1 MKKRIGRRRFLSI
14 LRALSQLL
22 FFLLLPG
29 LFIGAFDGVRQLV
42 TSAVRRSFDLPRLL
56 PQMAEAVAVVP
67 LTLAAGRFFCGWMC
81 SFGALQDF
89 LSAVSLKL
97 LRRKFFVPER
107 ADRALKSLKYLL
119 LAALIA
125 VPAAG
130 WNFFSPANPW
140 SAFAALFEP
149 GKLPSLPQAAR
160 GLLPGFLLLFGI
172 LLGSFFIPR
181 FFRRYLCPLGAVLSL
196 VSLPRIAV
204 VANRA
209 KTAKNAAS
217 ARGNARWESPSAG
230 KTPCARAN
238 ASPVSA
244 ASPSARAET
253 PSSRF
258 RIPKSARRSP
268 ACWPLRPWRAFT
280 ARARRA
286 SGSSTPGARTRF
298 PPPRFLR
305 QTRLPR
311 ALFLPLILPKNRPEQ
326 FLHKTKG

>member
-81 SFGALQDF
+81 SFGALQDL

-130 WNFFSPANPW
+130 WSFFSPANPW
-140 SAFAALFEP
+140 SAFAALFEF

-172 LLGSFFIPR
+172 LLGSFFLPR
-181 FFRRYLCPLGAVLSL
+181 FFCRYLCPLGAVLSL
-196 VSLPRIAV
+196 VSLPRITVVRKPRKNCEKCRLCARECPMGIPLGRKDAV
-204 VANRA
+204 RSGECIACFRCQ
-209 KTAKNAAS
+209 S
-217 ARGNARWESPSAG
+217 ACPRGNAVLAVSDTEIRPALAGLLAVAAMAGIYCAGTAGVRLIDAGSAN
-230 KTPCARAN
+230 TV
-238 ASPVSA
+238 SSSA
-244 ASPSARAET
+244 AAFSSASSSEKPAGTSSP
-253 PSSRF
+253 
-258 RIPKSARRSP
+258 
-268 ACWPLRPWRAFT
+268 
-280 ARARRA
+280 
-286 SGSSTPGARTRF
+286 
-298 PPPRFLR
+298 
-305 QTRLPR
+305 
-311 ALFLPLILPKNRPEQ
+311 
-326 FLHKTKG
+326 